1 MLLTLLSNLGMF
13 GSGGAPIEPPPSSF
27 DFGAGYHRH
36 GYYSKPWTRVDRDH
50 TVEPE
55 PSIAVPAGRYLV
67 RTRIG
72 ELIVSQNMLN
82 AKALREF
89 LASLRATFAPLR
101 AADFIEIGIAVFLPL
116 DFGEGRSG
124 AIEIIPEAAI
134 VAAKMDM
141 TRETSMEFIQ
151 RRQAGMLRR
160 QAIKKMVVEAF
171 ETRII

>member
-1 MLLTLLSNLGMF
+1 MF
-13 GSGGAPIEPPPSSF
+13 GSAGAPVEPPPSSF
-27 DFGAGYHRH
+27 DFGQGYHARN
-36 GYYSKPWTRVDRDH
+36 YNSKPWTRVDYDH

-55 PSIAVPAGRYLV
+55 PSIEVPAGRYLV

-101 AADFIEIGIAVFLPL
+101 AADFMEIGIAVFLPL

-124 AIEIIPEAAI
+124 TIEIIPEAAI
-134 VAAKMDM
+134 ARAKLDVS
-141 TRETSMEFIQ
+141 TETSMEFLQ
-151 RRQAGMLRR
+151 RRRAGMLRR
-160 QAIKKMVVEAF
+160 QAIKKMVGEAF
-171 ETRII
+171 ETGII

>member
-1 MLLTLLSNLGMF
+1 MF
-13 GSGGAPIEPPPSSF
+13 GSAGAPVEPPPSSF

-36 GYYSKPWTRVDRDH
+36 GYYSKPWTRVDHDH
-50 TVEPE
+50 ALEPE
-55 PSIAVPAGRYLV
+55 PSIEVPAGRYLV
-67 RTRIG
+67 RTRVG

-89 LASLRATFAPLR
+89 LARLRATFAPLR

-134 VAAKMDM
+134 ARARLDVSK
-141 TRETSMEFIQ
+141 ETSMEFLQ
-151 RRQAGMLRR
+151 RRRAGMLRR